1 VAVLLLFYCIDL
13 NNIRGNVCEECLREF
28 CWSDK
33 NCIDKTS
40 SAELSEAINSM
51 YHWYRKADV
60 CFAYLEDVPSAGT
73 EFPLS
78 SMANSRWF
86 SRGWTLQELVA
97 PQIIEFYASDWKFLG
112 TKEDS
117 CDRLS
122 SITGIH
128 AEALRN
134 QPVESFSI
142 AQKMSWASRRTTTR
156 PEDIAYSL
164 LGLFNVSMPVLYG
177 EGAKKASVRLQ
188 EEIMKDSDDQSL
200 FAWTQPSIEPTTLRG
215 LLADFAF
222 SGTIV
227 PIRGGKSNSFSTMN
241 AAVRITMPMTLSR
254 RNILSPEVPRI
265 PFRTGVLD
273 CIAFSYDSPNPLV
286 ALDLYS

>member
-1 VAVLLLFYCIDL
+1 VQ
-13 NNIRGNVCEECLREF
+13 CLCKLSEGGR
-28 CWSDK
+28 C
-33 NCIDKTS
+33 CIDKTS

-177 EGAKKASVRLQ
+177 EGAKKAFARLQ

-200 FAWTQPSIEPTTLRG
+200 FAWTQSSVEPTTLRG
-215 LLADFAF
+215 LLADSPADFAF

-241 AAVRITMPMTLSR
+241 AAVRITMPMTLSW
-254 RNILSPEVPRI
+254 RNILSPEDPRI
-265 PFRTGVLD
+265 PFRTGLH
-273 CIAFSYDSPNPLV
+273 CIFV
-286 ALDLYS
+286 MIRQIH

>member
-1 VAVLLLFYCIDL
+1 VVLTRLD
-13 NNIRGNVCEECLREF
+13 
-28 CWSDK
+28 
-33 NCIDKTS
+33 
-40 SAELSEAINSM
+40 
-51 YHWYRKADV
+51 
-60 CFAYLEDVPSAGT
+60 
-73 EFPLS
+73 
-78 SMANSRWF
+78 
-86 SRGWTLQELVA
+86 LQELVA

-177 EGAKKASVRLQ
+177 EGVKKAFARLQ

-200 FAWTQPSIEPTTLRG
+200 FAWTQSSVEPTTLRG
-215 LLADFAF
+215 LLADSPAGFAF

-254 RNILSPEVPRI
+254 RNILSPEDPRI
-265 PFRTGVLD
+265 PFRTA
-273 CIAFSYDSPNPLV
+273 CWT
-286 ALDLYS
+286 ALHFRMIRQIH